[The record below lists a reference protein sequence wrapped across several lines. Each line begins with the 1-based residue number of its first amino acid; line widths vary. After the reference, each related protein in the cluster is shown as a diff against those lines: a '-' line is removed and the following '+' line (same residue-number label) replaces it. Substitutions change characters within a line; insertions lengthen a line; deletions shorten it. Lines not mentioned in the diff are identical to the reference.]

1 MVPYTTNPHRRVI
14 HHYFGWSDP
23 LDIGPYKS
31 WVCGMIVHDYHGK
44 GLFGGSYH
52 SETASSNHHRPVVG
66 CPNYPTAPISLWFL
80 VSSQLFFRVIS
91 KAWPVPDQSRITN
104 PDRGKSPATGAICS
118 AGMISPFAQIHF
130 IYNIMQHILL
140 FSAMALLLI
149 PAYNQFVTC
158 LTRNLQT
165 PLTSLACIQ
174 RSRSAQFPPR
184 QGRSRQ
190 SLVALNKRGR
200 CLKVM
205 LAVM

>member
-1 MVPYTTNPHRRVI
+1 MQIEQLREVSRSHGPLHHQPPTDRRVV
-14 HHYFGWSDP
+14 HDYFGWSDP

-52 SETASSNHHRPVVG
+52 SETASSNHHRSVVC

-80 VSSQLFFRVIS
+80 VSSQLFFRVTS

-104 PDRGKSPATGAICS
+104 PDRGQSPATGAICS

-140 FSAMALLLI
+140 FSATALLLI
-149 PAYNQFVTC
+149 PAYNQFA
-158 LTRNLQT
+158 LSENLLQIFGKCRCGFNMVIIWFSHQS
-165 PLTSLACIQ
+165 SL
-174 RSRSAQFPPR
+174 
-184 QGRSRQ
+184 
-190 SLVALNKRGR
+190 
-200 CLKVM
+200 
-205 LAVM
+205 